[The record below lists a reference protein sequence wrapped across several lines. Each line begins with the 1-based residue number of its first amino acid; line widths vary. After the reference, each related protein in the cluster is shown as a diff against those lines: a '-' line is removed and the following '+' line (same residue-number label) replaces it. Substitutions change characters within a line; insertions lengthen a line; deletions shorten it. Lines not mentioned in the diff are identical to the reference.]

1 MKSKSKASSP
11 AHKTPADS
19 TDAVDALLR
28 TLRHPA
34 EEAIQALRAA
44 VLQVDPSILEG
55 VKWNA
60 PSFRTSEYFATTNL
74 RTNSG
79 TGVILHFGA
88 KVRNVEASSAS
99 IKDPQKLLKWV
110 AKDRATVAFSDA
122 NDLATK
128 QKAFQAILRQWIKY
142 V

>member
-1 MKSKSKASSP
+1 MNSKTSSP

-19 TDAVDALLR
+19 TEAVDALLKA
-28 TLRHPA
+28 LRHPA
-34 EEAIQALRAA
+34 EEAIQALRA
-44 VLQVDPSILEG
+44 VILQVDPSILEG

-74 RTNSG
+74 RTKGG
-79 TGVILHFGA
+79 TGVVLHFGA
-88 KVRNVEASSAS
+88 KVRKVAASSAS
-99 IKDPQKLLKWV
+99 IKDPHKLLKWV
-110 AKDRATVAFSDA
+110 AIDRATVNFADM

-128 QKAFQAILRQWIKY
+128 QKAFQAILRQWISY

>member
-1 MKSKSKASSP
+1 MNPKASSP

-19 TDAVDALLR
+19 TEAVDALLKA
-28 TLRHPA
+28 LQHPA
-34 EEAIQALRAA
+34 EEAIQALRA
-44 VLQVDPSILEG
+44 VILQVDPSIREG

-74 RTNSG
+74 RTKGG
-79 TGVILHFGA
+79 TGAVLHFGA
-88 KVRNVEASSAS
+88 KARKMAVSSAL

-110 AKDRATVAFSDA
+110 AKDRATVNFTDM
-122 NDLATK
+122 NDLAAK
-128 QKAFQAILRQWIKY
+128 QKAFQAILRQWITY